1 MGSKKI
7 KNLKL
12 RTYIS
17 TFFLWFALIIL
28 AQAPEGYYNNAIGKK
43 DAALKTALHNVI
55 YKAGSTNAN
64 SIPSYRSG
72 KYSAAATF
80 FETADRTADGYIW
93 DMYSNVQCVRWNGC
107 GLNREHNLPKS
118 WFGISGGSEDKE
130 SIGCDYHNLYPSDA
144 SANSAKSNYP
154 LGETTSPS
162 YNNGVVKVG
171 PNTFSGYNG
180 TVFEPADEYKGDFA
194 RCYLYMVTCYEHYAS
209 RWVSTGT
216 ASMLLNNTYPT
227 LRPYAIELL
236 LKWHRNDVVSEKE
249 TKRNDAIY
257 TAQGNRNPFV
267 DFPELAEYIW
277 GNQKGKAWGRN
288 DFYVGYDKEEKI
300 LYVELNGS
308 ISAEYIVYNISGVAV
323 LADKFHSDS
332 TINLSQ
338 FPKGVYIILV
348 YNEAKR
354 EARKVFIN

>member
-43 DAALKTALHNVI
+43 DAALKTALHNI
-55 YKAGSTNAN
+55 TRKHTYLNYDAN
-64 SIPSYRSG
+64 WTIWWGREGESNGYFQKTDWHP
-72 KYSAAATF
+72 
-80 FETADRTADGYIW
+80 DGYYW
-93 DMYSNVQCVRWNGC
+93 DMYSDDKHDVYYVGGTVQNKEHSMPRSWWGASGSYGDANGD
-107 GLNREHNLPKS
+107 LHNL
-118 WFGISGGSEDKE
+118 F
-130 SIGCDYHNLYPSDA
+130 PSNRR
-144 SANSAKSNYP
+144 ANNAKSNHP
-154 LGETTSPS
+154 LGITDRDTL
-162 YNNGVVKVG
+162 NNGVSKVG
-171 PNTFSGYNG
+171 RSALSGYSG

-194 RCYLYMVTCYEHYAS
+194 RTYMYMVTCYQDY
-209 RWVSTGT
+209 WDKWQGTGT
-216 ASMLLNNTYPT
+216 TSMLQKNAYPVFNG
-227 LRPYAIELL
+227 YAVNLL
-236 LKWHRNDVVSEKE
+236 MLWHRNDTVSEKE
-249 TKRNDAIY
+249 TNRNNAVY
-257 TAQGNRNPFV
+257 ALQGNRNPFV